1 MNFKYA
7 IVLAMLA
14 LLSVAGIGKVIDH
27 PSTPVASALRT
38 PLVRVQSP
46 ISPATGP
53 AATRPGCATLPV
65 EHEDLEDEWRVR
77 QPMIT
82 GAVAQRVAEA
92 YVKTGCASQ
101 VELEEEDD
109 QFVYNVQIGRTEVA
123 LDAVT
128 GVVLDTDYDED

>member
-14 LLSVAGIGKVIDH
+14 LLSVAGVGKVIDH
-27 PSTPVASALRT
+27 PTAPATGAMRM
-38 PLVRVQSP
+38 PLMQVQSP
-46 ISPATGP
+46 ISPTAGP

-82 GAVAQRVAEA
+82 GAVAQQVAEA

-101 VELEEEDD
+101 IELEEEDD
-109 QFVYNVQIGRTEVA
+109 QFVYTVQIGRTEVE
-123 LDAVT
+123 LDAMT